1 MNDKKAKGISYNCRL
16 KSDNYEKLEPCQRPQ
31 SENQMSKFNFG
42 DVYIIDDDIVVRI
55 LVMKILKNIG
65 YHGNIHQFENGE
77 LALKEIINPT
87 INVTKE
93 GYNLVLLD
101 INMPS
106 MDGWGFLDGFTALPD
121 HKKEGHY
128 ITMITSSIDQSD
140 KEKAFSYPDVN
151 DFIQKPVS
159 IQLLKEFLIQHH
171 LLEE

>member
-1 MNDKKAKGISYNCRL
+1 MKYDKIKSLLLVNHSIPHYN
-16 KSDNYEKLEPCQRPQ
+16 
-31 SENQMSKFNFG
+31 MIKFNFG
-42 DVYIIDDDIVVRI
+42 DVFIIDDDIVVRI